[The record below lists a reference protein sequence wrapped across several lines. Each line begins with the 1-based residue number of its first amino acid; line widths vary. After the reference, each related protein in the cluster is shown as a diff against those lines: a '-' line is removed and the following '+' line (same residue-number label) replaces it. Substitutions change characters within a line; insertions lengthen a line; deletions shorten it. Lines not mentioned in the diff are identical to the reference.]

1 MRAVDKADAY
11 ESSFRAEDVGVNFVE
26 RIAAVV
32 IIAIAG
38 RTCEQIVGNAVL
50 CEGGKHLFGIPVTDL
65 LNAGKIRTNFTFGF
79 GTERTDFL
87 GNF

>member
-1 MRAVDKADAY
+1 MRAVDKADAH
-11 ESSFRAEDVGVNFVE
+11 ESSFRAEDVGVNFIE

-38 RTCEQIVGNAVL
+38 RTGEQIVGNAVL
-50 CEGGKHLFGIPVTDL
+50 CEGGEHLFGIPVADF
-65 LNAGKIRTNFTFGF
+65 LNTGKIRTDFTFGF
-79 GTERTDFL
+79 GAERTDFL

>member
-1 MRAVDKADAY
+1 MRAVDKADAH

-38 RTCEQIVGNAVL
+38 RTANRLSETRFFAKAASTFSVFRSQISS
-50 CEGGKHLFGIPVTDL
+50 
-65 LNAGKIRTNFTFGF
+65 IR
-79 GTERTDFL
+79 EK
-87 GNF
+87 